1 MAEETH
7 TFEGMGL
14 DAPVIRA
21 LEDMGFS
28 EPMQVQ
34 STCYPLIMNGRD
46 ITVQSRTG
54 SGKTAAFAIPFAQ
67 GIVRPDVVR
76 VQALVLEPTRELAIQ
91 VAGECADVCTHRNL
105 EALPIYGGAPIG
117 PQIDSLKRGVHI
129 VVGTPG
135 RVLDHMRR
143 KTLMTGSIEVL
154 VLDEA
159 DEMLSMGFLEDI
171 KDVIER
177 LTARRQTLLFSATVP
192 DDIKRLASRYMV
204 DPEHISL
211 SADYV
216 GVHEVSH
223 TYYQVSGIM
232 RVKDLVKVL
241 EVEKVETAIIFCNT
255 RKDTTA
261 VARYLKKAGLDAE
274 AISSDLNQK
283 QRERVMERMRSK
295 TLRYLVATDIAA
307 RGIDIDD
314 LSHVIN
320 YTFPTSPD
328 VYIHR
333 TGRTGRAGKTGKA
346 VSLVGPQ
353 DVSHF
358 YQLKL
363 THRLDD
369 GKDDRAYRLRRLE
382 DA

>member
-1 MAEETH
+1 M
-7 TFEGMGL
+7 
-14 DAPVIRA
+14 D
-21 LEDMGFS
+21 
-28 EPMQVQ
+28 
-34 STCYPLIMNGRD
+34 GRD

-67 GIVRPDVVR
+67 SIVSPDLNA
-76 VQALVLEPTRELAIQ
+76 VQVLVLEPTRELAIQ
-91 VAGECADVCTHRNL
+91 VAAECAEVCAHRNL
-105 EALPIYGGAPIG
+105 EVLPIYGGAPIG
-117 PQIDSLKRGVHI
+117 PQIDRLKKGVQI
-129 VVGTPG
+129 VAGTPG

-143 KTLMTGSIEVL
+143 KTLRTGSIEVL

-171 KDVIER
+171 KAIIDR
-177 LTARRQTLLFSATVP
+177 LPARKQTLLFSATVP

-216 GVHEVSH
+216 GVHEISH
-223 TYYQVSGIM
+223 TYYQVSGMM
-232 RVKDLVKVL
+232 RVKDLIKVL
-241 EVEKVETAIIFCNT
+241 EIEKVESAIIFCNT

-274 AISSDLNQK
+274 AISSDLNQS
-283 QRERVMERMRSK
+283 QRERVMERTRSK
-295 TLRYLVATDIAA
+295 KLRFLVATDIAA

-353 DVSHF
+353 DVGHF

-369 GKDDRAYRLRRLE
+369 GNDDRAYRLRRLDE
-382 DA
+382 A

>member
-1 MAEETH
+1 MAEETP
-7 TFEGMGL
+7 TFESMGL
-14 DAPVIRA
+14 DGTVLRA
-21 LEDMGFS
+21 LADMGFS

-34 STCYPLIMNGRD
+34 TTCYPLIMDGRD

-67 GIVRPDVVR
+67 SIVSPDLNA
-76 VQALVLEPTRELAIQ
+76 VQVLVLEPTRELAIQ
-91 VAGECADVCTHRNL
+91 VAAECAEVCAHRNL
-105 EALPIYGGAPIG
+105 EVLPIYGGAPIG
-117 PQIDSLKRGVHI
+117 PQIDRLKKGVQI
-129 VVGTPG
+129 VAGTPG

-143 KTLMTGSIEVL
+143 KTLRTGSIEVL

-171 KDVIER
+171 KAIIDR
-177 LTARRQTLLFSATVP
+177 LPARKQTLLFSATVP

-216 GVHEVSH
+216 GVHEISH
-223 TYYQVSGIM
+223 TYYQVSGMM
-232 RVKDLVKVL
+232 RVKDLIKVL
-241 EVEKVETAIIFCNT
+241 EIEKVESAIIFCNT

-274 AISSDLNQK
+274 AISSDLNQS
-283 QRERVMERMRSK
+283 QRERVMERTRSK
-295 TLRYLVATDIAA
+295 KLRFLVATDIAA

-353 DVSHF
+353 DVGHF

-369 GKDDRAYRLRRLE
+369 GNDDRAYRLRRLDE
-382 DA
+382 A